1 MMRNTWIG
9 LTALCTAAV
18 AAGPACA
25 NGAPSPSGKIA
36 HFAPLTPDEE
46 VVPVVAPGE
55 EIGIACDAL
64 SVSAPDNDVRVVLTI
79 SAAPADAPA
88 PGYKKVLA
96 TNEKLSRGAVR
107 VRIPEIAELSNRTV
121 NVNVYVVN
129 ARGAHSCDAGHMHI
143 AERSKQAQGQHS

>member
-1 MMRNTWIG
+1 MRNTWIG
-9 LTALCTAAV
+9 LTALCVATGV
-18 AAGPACA
+18 AAPACA
-25 NGAPSPSGKIA
+25 NGAPSGADKIGHYMPIA
-36 HFAPLTPDEE
+36 PDEE

-64 SVSAPDNDVRVVLTI
+64 AVSAPDNDVRVVLTI

-96 TNEKLSRGAVR
+96 TNEELSKGAVR
-107 VRIPEIAELSNRTV
+107 VRIPEIADLSNRTV

-129 ARGAHSCDAGHMHI
+129 ASGSHNCDAGHMHI
-143 AERSKQAQGQHS
+143 AERLKEAQGKHS